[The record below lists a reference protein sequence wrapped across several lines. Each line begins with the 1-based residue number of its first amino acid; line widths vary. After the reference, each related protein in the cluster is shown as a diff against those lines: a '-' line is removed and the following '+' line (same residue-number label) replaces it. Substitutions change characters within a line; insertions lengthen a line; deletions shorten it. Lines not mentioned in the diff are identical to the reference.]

1 MRHLEAMHQIATGD
15 LLIPFTARQVFPFLL
30 LARKK
35 NYSLPVKWVMSLK
48 VLVGREFSAAMWKLG
63 SICVQ
68 QQFTPQRS
76 KQGRSL
82 MFATGCI
89 LW

>member
-1 MRHLEAMHQIATGD
+1 M
-15 LLIPFTARQVFPFLL
+15 P
-30 LARKK
+30 
-35 NYSLPVKWVMSLK
+35 LK

-68 QQFTPQRS
+68 QQIAPQRS

-89 LW
+89 LRRVTAAVRSASATKKDMPNLFG